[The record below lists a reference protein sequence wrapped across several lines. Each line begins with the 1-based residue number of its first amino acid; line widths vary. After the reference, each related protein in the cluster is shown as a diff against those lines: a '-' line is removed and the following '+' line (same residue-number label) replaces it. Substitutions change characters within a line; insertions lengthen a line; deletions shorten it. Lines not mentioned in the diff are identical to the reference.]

1 MPDTVKFLA
10 SVLTKHTISMAS
22 ANKLSSIFID
32 MCQQVEQRHKLSVR
46 DVHHL
51 AVCGTLSD
59 IAHQP
64 LCLLLQQQYSRVKWG
79 LVNSSMLSNH
89 RIT

>member
-1 MPDTVKFLA
+1 MPSDRNRPCVEAMPDTVKFLA

-59 IAHQP
+59 IAHP
-64 LCLLLQQQYSRVKWG
+64 C
-79 LVNSSMLSNH
+79 SSSI
-89 RIT
+89 RASSGAW